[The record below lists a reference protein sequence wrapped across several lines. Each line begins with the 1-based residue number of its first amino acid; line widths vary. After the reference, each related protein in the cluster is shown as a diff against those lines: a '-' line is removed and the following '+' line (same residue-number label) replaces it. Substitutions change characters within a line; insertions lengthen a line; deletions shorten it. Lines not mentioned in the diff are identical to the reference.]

1 MTVDGDGNV
10 LSVAVSE
17 PRFTPHEKALLLAS
31 RRVED
36 EPRGSHGILISE
48 ATDPKL
54 QDQWVTE
61 PVTDFAQRL
70 LNSDQERWRE
80 QYGDVLDMSAILWRL
95 KRKDA

>member
-1 MTVDGDGNV
+1 M
-10 LSVAVSE
+10 
-17 PRFTPHEKALLLAS
+17 LLAS

-61 PVTDFAQRL
+61 PTTDFAQKT
-70 LNSDQERWRE
+70 LNADMEKWRA
-80 QYGDVLDMSAILWRL
+80 QYGDVLDVDAILWRV
-95 KRKDA
+95 KRKPADPGR